1 MPPIPKDIV
10 QMTKGKGTGL
20 PSLDCASRK
29 RDGKP
34 YLYIACHPL
43 ISVPVRLL
51 QSLQQI
57 PNDRKMEEHFRR
69 QRFDMNRW
77 RTDSAPTNDPSLLK
91 RHCSSVTPVKKDMAD
106 GLQSS
111 GSCKST
117 ATVRPPEKGLKCP
130 RCDSSNTKF
139 CYYNNYSLS
148 QPRHFC
154 RTCRRYWT
162 KGGALRNVPV
172 GGGCRKNKKSK
183 SPASSF
189 LPLDTIPGIPE
200 IGSSL
205 KFLDGMPTSTDMDF
219 HIGLPPVSTLQ
230 YAPAAPGVFN
240 FNQFITFRDI
250 SHSATFSSAA
260 TPAVGAYNEIGGT
273 SSSAGNS
280 SNVVSSVES
289 LSSINTDL
297 HWKLQQQRLDML
309 LGGEAHK
316 ESRMYDPDQ
325 QKLNSCKVEEKPTD
339 DVCGVSGSSNAYVS
353 TWFLESSYAMPPSTS
368 IINSCTN
375 SSTKSNCNINT
386 SLWDGIPAW
395 SDMPQF
401 TTMP

>member
-1 MPPIPKDIV
+1 MIRVFLNHNHKTPTFFVSISLAIS
-10 QMTKGKGTGL
+10 KG
-20 PSLDCASRK
+20 
-29 RDGKP
+29 
-34 YLYIACHPL
+34 
-43 ISVPVRLL
+43 
-51 QSLQQI
+51 
-57 PNDRKMEEHFRR
+57 
-69 QRFDMNRW
+69 
-77 RTDSAPTNDPSLLK
+77 
-91 RHCSSVTPVKKDMAD
+91 HCSSVTPVKKDMAD

-189 LPLDTIPGIPE
+189 LPLDPISGIPE

-205 KFLDGMPTSTDMDF
+205 KFLDGMPTSTAMDF

-375 SSTKSNCNINT
+375 SSTKSNCNINS